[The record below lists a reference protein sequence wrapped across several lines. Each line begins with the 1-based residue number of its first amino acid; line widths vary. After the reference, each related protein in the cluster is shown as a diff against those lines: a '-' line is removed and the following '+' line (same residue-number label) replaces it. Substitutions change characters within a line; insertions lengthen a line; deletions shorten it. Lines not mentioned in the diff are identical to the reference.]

1 MRASLTCRLVAFL
14 LSMAATPVSAQ
25 TTGTLTGT
33 LTRAID
39 GQPAEGVVVA
49 VRIVG
54 DSAIAARALTGPS
67 GRFVVTVHADSLVV
81 QALRVGQRP
90 QEIAVLRLRAG
101 ETSRVEA
108 TLEDVPVRLTALD
121 TRAATRC
128 QVRPDGATR
137 VAQLFDAARTALVA
151 SQLVALD
158 SVESPVSWY
167 HLGVQRLDTRERRV
181 GEEVVEER
189 RDSSLTP
196 FRTSAPDTLAAEG
209 FRTVAVDGS
218 LAWRGP
224 DAAVLTAD
232 SFLSGYCL
240 RTADDSESAANDSL
254 VGVTFEP
261 AQPRRGVVDIRGT
274 LWLDA
279 STYALRHIEY
289 VYVGAEP
296 VMSRARPGGR
306 VDYARLENGVW
317 FVRRWEIRSPVVEG
331 AVRRSPFSSEF
342 VGGRLTGILRT
353 RGEVQEMRA
362 GGRTVFQAA
371 ESGDAR

>member
-1 MRASLTCRLVAFL
+1 MRVALLCRLL
-14 LSMAATPVSAQ
+14 AAVCSTAAAPLSAQ
-25 TTGTLTGT
+25 TIGTLVGT
-33 LTRAID
+33 LTRAVD

-49 VRIVG
+49 IRIAG
-54 DSAIAARALTGPS
+54 DSAIVARALTGPS
-67 GRFVVTVHADSLVV
+67 GRFLVTVPADSLVV
-81 QALRVGQRP
+81 HALRVGQRP
-90 QEIAVLRLRAG
+90 QEIAAVRLRAG
-101 ETSRVEA
+101 ETVRVVAAVEEA
-108 TLEDVPVRLTALD
+108 PVRLAVLD
-121 TRAATRC
+121 TRAANRC
-128 QVRPDGATR
+128 QLRPDGATR
-137 VAQLFDAARTALVA
+137 VAQLFDAARTALLA

-167 HLGVQRLDTRERRV
+167 HLGVQRLDARERAV
-181 GEEVVEER
+181 GEEVIEER

-196 FRTSAPDTLAAEG
+196 FRSSSPDTLAAEG
-209 FRTVAVDGS
+209 FRTVAVDGAM
-218 LAWRGP
+218 AWRGP

-240 RTADDSESAANDSL
+240 RSASGDASPGNDSL
-254 VGVTFEP
+254 VGVAFEP
-261 AQPRRGVVDIRGT
+261 AQRRRGVVDIRGT

-296 VMSRARPGGR
+296 VMARARPGGR

-331 AVRRSPFSSEF
+331 AVRRGPFSTEF
-342 VGGRLTGILRT
+342 VGGRLTGITYT

-362 GGRTVFQAA
+362 GGRTMFPAA
-371 ESGDAR
+371 APGTER